1 MLHKEWKLILQIEN
15 TLSRCSCFQPLF
27 MLQLWMSS
35 ISSCTRQELNFP
47 LINLCVC
54 QTITCSQIDRGVW
67 FTLWTLTNPLAA
79 YAASVPHVWPCSQ
92 VPGPQQPCQVI
103 SVRKALAG
111 AAFSHTNEM
120 GPLSLL
126 WPSSV
131 CLPTRSAHFKY
142 NLSTFSMW
150 PAPRLSPRQTDL
162 LLTRSSSAC

>member
-1 MLHKEWKLILQIEN
+1 MQIEN
-15 TLSRCSCFQPLF
+15 TSSRCSCFQPLF

-35 ISSCTRQELNFP
+35 ISSSTRQELNFP

-54 QTITCSQIDRGVW
+54 QTITCSQIDRGGGVH
-67 FTLWTLTNPLAA
+67 FANPLAA
-79 YAASVPHVWPCSQ
+79 SAASVPHIWPCSQ
-92 VPGPQQPCQVI
+92 VPVPQQRCQVI

-150 PAPRLSPRQTDL
+150 PAPRLTPRQTEM
-162 LLTRSSSAC
+162 LLTRSSSACQKPSRGRKCAI